1 MSPDKDLARALNKI
15 ADAIDKN
22 TKVLKEIRNLLVK
35 KDEEK
40 AEELDDEV
48 PDSRMPGEGVVR
60 RGVYGPRDEAAGNP
74 GRRDRDL
81 DG

>member
-1 MSPDKDLARALNKI
+1 MPLDKDIARALNKI

-40 AEELDDEV
+40 AEELDV
-48 PDSRMPGEGVVR
+48 
-60 RGVYGPRDEAAGNP
+60 
-74 GRRDRDL
+74 
-81 DG
+81 